1 MSEPFTK
8 RGVADMADAAARE
21 IENLR
26 AQIATLTPK
35 AHAYDNLSIV
45 LRLMP
50 QQSQGYGE
58 DMAWKLR
65 KRAEELRQP
74 EASVASV
81 DDGA

>member
-1 MSEPFTK
+1 
-8 RGVADMADAAARE
+8 MAEAAARE
-21 IENLR
+21 IEGLR

-45 LRLMP
+45 LRLLP

-65 KRAEELRQP
+65 KRAEELRAP
-74 EASVASV
+74 EPAAEPE
-81 DDGA
+81 DGA